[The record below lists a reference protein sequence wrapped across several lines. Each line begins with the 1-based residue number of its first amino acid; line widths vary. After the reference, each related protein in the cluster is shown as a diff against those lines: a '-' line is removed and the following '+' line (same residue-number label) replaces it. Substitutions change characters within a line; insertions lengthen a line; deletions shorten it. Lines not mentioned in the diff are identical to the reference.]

1 MVDFSLPDDLEEL
14 RRRAGEFAKAVL
26 GPAEQE
32 VDAIAEP
39 AEAYRSEAFENAMA
53 EAYRTGL
60 HKLTLP
66 ESAGGLGIS
75 PVAHVAI
82 LEELAVRAPGLASTL
97 LVAPIT
103 AAIVAMFGLGNRHP
117 FYRDYLE
124 RYVEDTE
131 GVHSACWAV
140 TEPRLGSDLMN
151 AASGERPSFATRAR
165 KKAGGYVIDGAKSA
179 FVSNGWLADSIL
191 LMLDCEAPDGTFGPA
206 AFLIPTDLDGISR
219 GRPLDKVGLRALN
232 QAEIY
237 FDGVDV
243 PEEFLIVPPGV
254 EGFSRVGETI
264 VTSGNTSVGVLA
276 VGVARCALEAAL
288 AYARQREQGG
298 TAIVNHQLIRMK
310 LFEAWRDIE
319 AARLMLWKSAW
330 AIEKGRPDVAL
341 AFGARHLACSKAVE
355 ITAEMVQV
363 FGGYGIA
370 REYGVE
376 KCYRDAKPLQIMDG
390 TLEMVALGAATRLFG

>member
-1 MVDFSLPDDLEEL
+1 MVDFALPEDLDEL
-14 RRRAGEFAKAVL
+14 RGRAGELADAVL
-26 GPAEQE
+26 GPAERE
-32 VDAIAEP
+32 VDAISDP
-39 AEAYRSEAFENAMA
+39 AEAYRSDAFRKAMA

-60 HKLTLP
+60 HKLSVP
-66 ESAGGLGIS
+66 ESAGGLGI
-75 PVAHVAI
+75 PALGHVVV

-103 AAIVAMFGLGNRHP
+103 AVIVAMFGLGSRHP
-117 FYRDYLE
+117 FYREYLE
-124 RYVEDTE
+124 SFVEDTE
-131 GVHSACWAV
+131 GTHSACWAV
-140 TEPRLGSDLMN
+140 TEPQLGSDLMG
-151 AASGERPSFATRAR
+151 AGSDRRPPFATRAR
-165 KKAGGYVIDGAKSA
+165 RKSGGYVIDGAKSA

-191 LMLDCEAPDGTFGPA
+191 LMLDCEASDGSFGPA
-206 AFLIPTDLDGISR
+206 AFLIPGDLEGISR

-237 FDGVDV
+237 FDGVQV

-254 EGFSRVGETI
+254 EGFSRMGETI

-276 VGVARCALEAAL
+276 VGVARAALESAL

-310 LFEAWRDIE
+310 LFQAWRDIE

-330 AIEKGRPDVAL
+330 SIQRGMPDPAL
-341 AFGARHLACSKAVE
+341 AFSARHLACSKAVE
-355 ITAEMVQV
+355 ITAEMVQI
-363 FGGYGIA
+363 FGGYGIS

-390 TLEMVALGAATRLFG
+390 TLEMVALGAASRLFG